1 MNAVVM
7 HQLGGPEVLRYQEWP
22 DPEPEAGEVL
32 VEVEAATVNRTDI
45 FHRSGRFFIQK
56 DLPHILGMD
65 VAGRIAALGPEV
77 TGWAVD
83 DRVVAT
89 FEELGRASDGA
100 YAELVTVPV
109 EELHRIPDGLDYIHA
124 AAIGRAFATAWVAL
138 VHHGRMTADD
148 TVLIQAAS
156 SGVGTS
162 AVQIAHARGARVIA
176 LSSAGKA
183 DRLKELGA
191 DIVVDRNRNE
201 VEDLVANATD
211 GHGPSLVLELVGR
224 RTLQSSIEMAA
235 DNGRV
240 IIAGTISGDEAE
252 IDALDVLTKNLLLR
266 GSSGRIRDEEWEEIL
281 SGFAAG
287 TYKAV
292 IDEVLPLSAAAEAH
306 ERLEDGETFGKLVL
320 SPRLDREP

>member
-1 MNAVVM
+1 
-7 HQLGGPEVLRYQEWP
+7 
-22 DPEPEAGEVL
+22 VL
-32 VEVEAATVNRTDI
+32 VEVEAATVNRTDL

-89 FEELGRASDGA
+89 FEELGRAQDGA
-100 YAELVTVPV
+100 YAELVSLPV
-109 EELHRIPDGLDYIHA
+109 EELHRIPAGLEYADA
-124 AAIGRAFATAWVAL
+124 AAIGRAFTAAWVAL
-138 VHHGRMTADD
+138 VHRGRMTPED

-162 AVQIAHARGARVIA
+162 AVQIAHAKGARVIA

-191 DIVVDRNRNE
+191 DVVIDRNRNE
-201 VEDLVANATD
+201 VEDLVADATE
-211 GHGPSLVLELVGR
+211 GQGPSLVLELVGR
-224 RTLQSSIEMAA
+224 RTLQSSIEMAGE
-235 DNGRV
+235 NGRV

-252 IDALDVLTKNLLLR
+252 IDALDILTKNLVLL
-266 GSSGRIRDEEWEEIL
+266 GSFGRVRDDEWEAIL
-281 SGFAAG
+281 SGFASG